1 MRFFAGIGSRQ
12 TPVDVLASMT
22 ALTQRLTGDGW
33 CLRSG
38 GARGADSAFA
48 AGAPIQ
54 RRRIYL
60 PWSGYNTLSGPDC
73 HHLVAGELTRFLPIA
88 EQFHPAWEKCSAAV
102 RALHARNV
110 AIVLSLSAADPV
122 RFIICWTPGARV
134 IGGTGLGLRLAQ
146 HHDIPIVNLAHASVD
161 TVERFI
167 SVQ

>member
-22 ALTQRLTGDGW
+22 ALTRRLTGDGW

-73 HHLVAGELTRFLPIA
+73 HHLRAGELTRFLPIA
-88 EQFHPAWEKCSAAV
+88 EQFHPAWEKCSPAV

-122 RFIICWTPGARV
+122 RFIICWTPGAQV
-134 IGGTGLGLRLAQ
+134 VGGTGLGLRLAR
-146 HHDIPIVNLAHASVD
+146 HHDIPIVNLAHSSVD

-167 SVQ
+167 SAQ